1 MINLY
6 YDWHKVDSKNRHIN
20 LRKAILTVLKN
31 LTNLSQYRASVGQYY
46 VAVRV
51 LVAQY
56 HTTVLQY
63 STAVILVPGHYMC
76 S

>member
-31 LTNLSQYRASVGQYY
+31 LTNLSQYRASCFFVCDGF
-46 VAVRV
+46 
-51 LVAQY
+51 
-56 HTTVLQY
+56 
-63 STAVILVPGHYMC
+63 I
-76 S
+76 